1 MSRYVLRATMMV
13 AATLIASLM
22 GPATG
27 ANAAELKVVASVA
40 LTSALNELIP
50 AFERATGNKLVIDY
64 GLAANI
70 RKSILDGEAA
80 DVVILTRSMME
91 DLQKQD
97 KVLPGSLANVGGTA
111 VAVVARA
118 SAPKPDITSVDALKH
133 ALQSAKSIV
142 YADPA
147 KGGLSGVYFAQLL
160 DRLGLA
166 DQLKS
171 KTILVPGA
179 QAAEV
184 VVKGEAEL
192 GVGQASEIV
201 DVKGAQLVGP
211 LPGDLGMVTV
221 FTAGISTA
229 TKSPEA
235 AKALLQYFTAPAA
248 AVLLKAKGFE
258 PN

>member
-1 MSRYVLRATMMV
+1 MSRYVLRAAMMV
-13 AATLIASLM
+13 ATTFAVCLM
-22 GPATG
+22 DLVTG

-40 LTSALNELIP
+40 LTSALDELVP

-70 RKSILDGEAA
+70 RKSILEGEAA
-80 DVVILTRSMME
+80 DVIILTRSMME

-97 KVLPGSLANVGGTA
+97 KIVPGSLVNVGGTA

-118 SAPKPDITSVDALKH
+118 NAPKPDIGSVDALKH

-147 KGGLSGVYFAQLL
+147 KGGLSGVYFARLL

-166 DQLKS
+166 DQMKS

-179 QAAEV
+179 QSAEV
-184 VVKGEAEL
+184 VAKGEAEL

-201 DVKGAQLVGP
+201 GVKGAQLVGP
-211 LPGDLGMVTV
+211 LPGDLGLVTV
-221 FTAGISTA
+221 FTGGMSAA
-229 TKSPEA
+229 TKSPDA
-235 AKALLQYFTAPAA
+235 AKALLQYFAAPAA
-248 AVLLKAKGFE
+248 AALLKAKGFE
-258 PN
+258 PG